1 MSHAYYISL
10 AADLLASELVTLHL
24 GGREKEKA
32 KMIPVNW
39 IAPLRLL
46 KCLEGGK
53 VETIDLLDALS
64 IIFI

>member
-1 MSHAYYISL
+1 MQVCPMHIMSPW
-10 AADLLASELVTLHL
+10 LLTSWLL

-39 IAPLRLL
+39 ISPLRLL

-53 VETIDLLDALS
+53 VETIDLLDDLS
-64 IIFI
+64 TIFI